1 MRSAVGNN
9 AKLRGNRENMMDK
22 KQSSKKFFS
31 SKRFKYGTAAT
42 VFTIFFIAV
51 VILLNAIV
59 SAVDSKYSLYFDMTD
74 DQIFSISDET
84 VKLVQSRLD
93 EYEKEHGQKPQI
105 KISFHNARDRIME
118 DEMKSWVVN
127 LAESYAERFPEVVVE
142 FNEDQNRHPERYT
155 YYTELGYE
163 INTGSV
169 IVSNTLEKG
178 AFRYLTLDSCLVYDE
193 NGENV
198 WAFQGEMKLNAAM
211 IYITSRKSPVVTFTT
226 GHGES
231 VPEAL
236 MEIFNNCGFTIEE
249 VDLTKDEINPQ
260 SKMLVMCN
268 PQKDITFSE
277 NDTAVT
283 EYTKISNYLNE
294 YRSMV
299 VIASPTTPTLP
310 VLDELLADWGMEL
323 VRNQVVMDD
332 IYCHTQD
339 NQMIYVNYAET
350 DTVAAALTK
359 SLTELSN
366 PPRSISVDTAPIRIL
381 DRGDGDV
388 SVVEPVLVSSDN
400 SYVEIVDEEG
410 TKKEKGP
417 FNLMTI
423 STRFTYVENTKTYGH
438 LLLIGSNN
446 FTETNAFREQ
456 FGNTDIVYNMIRL
469 LSDEDIY
476 METQYKVLEDYTIDM
491 ESGAVYVYG
500 IVCAIVIPLVIFAF
514 GAVVYIKRKHM

>member
-1 MRSAVGNN
+1 
-9 AKLRGNRENMMDK
+9 MDK
-22 KQSSKKFFS
+22 KQKNKKNFFS
-31 SKRFKYGTAAT
+31 SRKFKYGTAAT
-42 VFTIFFIAV
+42 VFTVFFIAV

-59 SAVDSKYSLYFDMTD
+59 SAVDSKYSLYFDLTD

-84 VKLVQSRLD
+84 VKMVQLRLD
-93 EYEKEHGQKPQI
+93 DYEKEHEQKPEI

-127 LAESYAERFPEVVVE
+127 LAESYAERFPEVRVE
-142 FNEDQNRHPERYT
+142 FNEDLNTHPERYA

-169 IVSNTLEKG
+169 IVSNSLEKG

-198 WAFQGEMKLNAAM
+198 WAFQGEMKFNSAI
-211 IYITSRKSPVVTFTT
+211 IYITSRKSPVVSFTT

-231 VPEAL
+231 VPQAL
-236 MEIFNNCGFTIEE
+236 TEIFANCGFTIKD
-249 VDLTKDEINPQ
+249 VDLTKDEIDPDT
-260 SKMLVMCN
+260 KMLVMYN
-268 PQKDITFSE
+268 PQKDITYSE
-277 NDTAVT
+277 NDTVVT

-299 VIASPTTPTLP
+299 VIGSPTTPKLP

-350 DTVAAALTK
+350 DSVAAALTK
-359 SLTELSN
+359 SLTDLSS
-366 PPRSISVDTAPIRIL
+366 PPRSISVDSAPIRIL
-381 DRGDGDV
+381 NEGDGEV
-388 SVVEPVLVSSDN
+388 SITEPVLTSSDN
-400 SYVEIVDEEG
+400 AYVELITEEG
-410 TKKEKGP
+410 TKREKGP
-417 FNLMTI
+417 FNLMAI

-438 LLLIGSNN
+438 LLLIGSQN

-469 LSDEDIY
+469 LSDEDIH

-500 IVCAIVIPLVIFAF
+500 IISAIVIPLVIFAF
-514 GAVVYIKRKHM
+514 GAVVYVKRKHM